1 MLSHDKVSDG
11 TIFILRLWD
20 AGAAASHWVE
30 TLRDGTARR
39 WYEIYGCVR
48 PKSLVAGVTR

>member
-30 TLRDGTARR
+30 TLREGTARR